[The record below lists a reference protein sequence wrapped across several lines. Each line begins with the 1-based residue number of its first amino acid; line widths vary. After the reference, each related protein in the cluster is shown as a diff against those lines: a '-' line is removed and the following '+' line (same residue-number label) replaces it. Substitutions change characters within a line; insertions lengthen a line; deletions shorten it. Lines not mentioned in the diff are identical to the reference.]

1 MNNFYLIVFICFI
14 IKQTCNHYGM
24 HPFGKH
30 PISLN
35 ILGISTLLMEILT
48 IMFYQICSYFLLLS
62 FII

>member
-14 IKQTCNHYGM
+14 IKQACNHYGT
-24 HPFGKH
+24 HPFWEH

-35 ILGISTLLMEILT
+35 ILGISTLMTGILT
-48 IMFYQICSYFLLLS
+48 IMFYQKFSYFLLLS